1 MIRSKVILFPYYL
14 TLKIRNRLYD
24 KGIFKSYQFDV
35 PVISIGNITAGG
47 TGKTPTTELVV
58 RLLKS
63 QHKVAVLSRGYKRK
77 TRGFRI
83 VDTDATTREVGDEP
97 LQMRKKYEDVIVA
110 VDANRKRGITQLLSL
125 PQEIRPEVIVLDDA
139 FQHRKVRPLKNILL
153 IDYNRP
159 LFKDNLLPIGRLR
172 DLPEQIRRA
181 DAIIVTKSPEH
192 LDEWERDIIK
202 KANRINDDCPCF
214 FARIKYCPIEPIFAE
229 LGDKRY
235 IYSKE
240 VGLFTGIA
248 NIKPLLMHLSDI
260 YEQITQT
267 TYRDHHEFTRSN
279 IRDIEYFARSNPRAL
294 LLTTEK
300 DAHRLVSN
308 RHISSELKKR
318 LFYIPIE
325 TEFLTN
331 EESHRFRNFI
341 NGCMPVRT
349 ATGNTLFEF

>member
-1 MIRSKVILFPYYL
+1 MIISKVLLFPYYL
-14 TLKIRNRLYD
+14 TLKLRNRLYD
-24 KGIFKSYQFDV
+24 EGIFKSQQFDV
-35 PVISIGNITAGG
+35 PIISLGNITVGG

-58 RLLKS
+58 RILKP
-63 QHKVAVLSRGYKRK
+63 QRRVAVLSRGYKRK

-83 VDTDATTREVGDEP
+83 VDIDATSREVGDEP
-97 LQMRKKYEDVIVA
+97 LQIKKKYEDVIVA
-110 VDANRKRGITQLLSL
+110 VDANRTRGITQLLAL

-139 FQHRKVRPLKNILL
+139 YQHRKVRPLKNILL

-159 LFKDNLLPIGRLR
+159 LFEDNLLPIGRLR
-172 DLPEQIRRA
+172 DLPEQINRA
-181 DAIIVTKSPEH
+181 DAIVITKSPEH
-192 LDEWERDIIK
+192 LDEWERETIK

-248 NIKPLLMHLSDI
+248 NVKPLMMHLSDI
-260 YEQITQT
+260 YEQITHIS
-267 TYRDHHEFTRSN
+267 YRDHHEFTRGN
-279 IRDIEYFARSNPRAL
+279 IRDIEYFARRNPQSL

-300 DAHRLVSN
+300 DAQRLVSN
-308 RHISSELKKR
+308 RHLTPELKKR

-325 TEFLTN
+325 TEFLTG
-331 EESHRFRNFI
+331 EESYQFRNFI
-341 NGCMPVRT
+341 
-349 ATGNTLFEF
+349 TGSVSSDNSFYGTLF

>member
-1 MIRSKVILFPYYL
+1 MISKVILFPYYL
-14 TLKIRNRLYD
+14 TLKMRNRLYD

-58 RLLKS
+58 RLLKP

-97 LQMRKKYEDVIVA
+97 LQIRKKYEDVIVA
-110 VDANRKRGITQLLSL
+110 VDANRTRGITQLLSL

-159 LFKDNLLPIGRLR
+159 LFRDNLLPIGRLR

-181 DAIIVTKSPEH
+181 DAIIITKSPEH

-248 NIKPLLMHLSDI
+248 NVKPLMMHLSDI
-260 YEQITQT
+260 YEQITHIS
-267 TYRDHHEFTRSN
+267 YRDHHEFTRSN
-279 IRDIEYFARSNPRAL
+279 IRDIEYFARCNPQSL

-300 DAHRLVSN
+300 DAQRLVSN
-308 RHISSELKKR
+308 RHLTPELKKR

-325 TEFLTN
+325 TEFLTG
-331 EESHRFRNFI
+331 EESYHFRNFI
-341 NGCMPVRT
+341 
-349 ATGNTLFEF
+349 TGSIPSEQVSSSTLF

>member
-14 TLKIRNRLYD
+14 TLKLRNRLYD
-24 KGIFKSYQFDV
+24 KGIFKSKQFDV
-35 PVISIGNITAGG
+35 PVISIDNITAGG

-58 RLLKS
+58 RLLKP

-83 VDTDATTREVGDEP
+83 VDTDSTSREVGDEP
-97 LQMRKKYEDVIVA
+97 LQIRKKHKDVLVA
-110 VDANRKRGITQLLSL
+110 VDANRTRGITQLLAL

-139 FQHRKVRPLKNILL
+139 YQHRKVLPLKNILL

-159 LFKDNLLPIGRLR
+159 LFRDNLLPIGRLR
-172 DLPEQIRRA
+172 DP
-181 DAIIVTKSPEH
+181 IVITKSPEH
-192 LDEWERDIIK
+192 LDEWERETIK

-248 NIKPLLMHLSDI
+248 NVKPLMMHLSDI
-260 YEQITQT
+260 YEQITHIS
-267 TYRDHHEFTRSN
+267 YRDHHEFTRGN
-279 IRDIEYFARSNPRAL
+279 IRDIEYFARRNPQSL

-300 DAHRLVSN
+300 DAQRLVSN
-308 RHISSELKKR
+308 RHLTPELKKR

-325 TEFLTN
+325 TEFLTI
-331 EESHRFRNFI
+331 EESYSFRNFI
-341 NGCMPVRT
+341 
-349 ATGNTLFEF
+349 AESISSGNSFYGTLF

>member
-1 MIRSKVILFPYYL
+1 L
-14 TLKIRNRLYD
+14 RNHLYD
-24 KGIFKSYQFDV
+24 KGIYKSYQFDV

-181 DAIIVTKSPEH
+181 DAIIVTKSPEY

-202 KANRINDDCPCF
+202 KANRINDYCPCF

>member
-1 MIRSKVILFPYYL
+1 M
-14 TLKIRNRLYD
+14 RNRFYD
-24 KGIFKSYQFDV
+24 KDIFKSYQFDV

-58 RLLKS
+58 RLLKP

-83 VDTDATTREVGDEP
+83 VNTDSTTREVGDEP

-110 VDANRKRGITQLLSL
+110 VDTNRKRGITQLLSL
-125 PQEIRPEVIVLDDA
+125 PQDIRPEIIVLDDA

-181 DAIIVTKSPEH
+181 DAIIITKSPEH
-192 LDEWERDIIK
+192 LDEWERDTIK
-202 KANRINDDCPCF
+202 KVNRINDDCPCF

-229 LGDKRY
+229 EGDKRY

-260 YEQITQT
+260 YEQITHT
-267 TYRDHHEFTRSN
+267 TYRDHHEFTRGN
-279 IRDIEYFARSNPRAL
+279 IRDIEYFARCNPRAL

-300 DAHRLVSN
+300 DAQRVVSN
-308 RHISSELKKR
+308 RHISPELKKR

-325 TEFLTN
+325 TEFLTS
-331 EESHRFRNFI
+331 EEEHCFRNFI
-341 NGCMPVRT
+341 TASIPSTTIFNG
-349 ATGNTLFEF
+349 TLF

>member
-14 TLKIRNRLYD
+14 TLKLRNHLYD
-24 KGIFKSYQFDV
+24 KGIYKSYQFDV

-125 PQEIRPEVIVLDDA
+125 PQEFRPEVIVLDDA

-181 DAIIVTKSPEH
+181 DAIIVTKSPEY

-202 KANRINDDCPCF
+202 KANRINDNCPCF

-267 TYRDHHEFTRSN
+267 TYRDHHEFSRSN

-341 NGCMPVRT
+341 NGCMPVGT

>member
-14 TLKIRNRLYD
+14 TLKLRNRLYD
-24 KGIFKSYQFDV
+24 KGIFKSKQFDV
-35 PVISIGNITAGG
+35 PVISIDNITAGG

-58 RLLKS
+58 RLLKP

-83 VDTDATTREVGDEP
+83 VDTDSTSREVGDEP
-97 LQMRKKYEDVIVA
+97 LQIRKKHKDVLVA
-110 VDANRKRGITQLLSL
+110 VDANRTRGITQLLAL

-139 FQHRKVRPLKNILL
+139 YQHRKVLPLKNILL

-159 LFKDNLLPIGRLR
+159 LFRDNLLPIGRLR
-172 DLPEQIRRA
+172 DLPEQIERA
-181 DAIIVTKSPEH
+181 DAIVITKSPEH
-192 LDEWERDIIK
+192 LDEWERETIK

-248 NIKPLLMHLSDI
+248 NVKPLMMHLSDI
-260 YEQITQT
+260 YEQITHIS
-267 TYRDHHEFTRSN
+267 YRDHHEFTRGN
-279 IRDIEYFARSNPRAL
+279 IRDIEYFARRNPQSL

-300 DAHRLVSN
+300 DAQRLVSN
-308 RHISSELKKR
+308 RHLTPELKKR

-325 TEFLTN
+325 TEFLTI
-331 EESHRFRNFI
+331 EESYSFRNFI
-341 NGCMPVRT
+341 
-349 ATGNTLFEF
+349 AESISSGNSFYGTLF